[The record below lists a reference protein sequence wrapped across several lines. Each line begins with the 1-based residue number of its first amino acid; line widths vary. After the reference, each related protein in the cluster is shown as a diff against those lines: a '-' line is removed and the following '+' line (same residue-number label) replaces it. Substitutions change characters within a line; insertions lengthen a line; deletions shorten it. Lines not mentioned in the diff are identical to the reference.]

1 MNLAVWANTW
11 DDMPFYDDWW
21 KGINNQHDNDFHI
34 YFSTLE
40 GANDCLSGLVQRY
53 DAILCLDVDD
63 IPEPA
68 LINVAKTRAKR
79 YDITGFGMKLVNE
92 NNEAYGRFGKMVDI
106 KDYNVWGFGNT
117 VWKSDVMAD
126 ILPVDFGCATPD
138 WEAVTRAWNNGAYL
152 HFERLPLIRYR
163 QYGQNDRL
171 IKVGDVYVWG

>member
-1 MNLAVWANTW
+1 MKLVIWANTW
-11 DDMPFYDDWW
+11 PEMPYYKEFMLGLSSQIDR
-21 KGINNQHDNDFHI
+21 DFDVYH
-34 YFSTLE
+34 STSE
-40 GANDCLSGLVQRY
+40 GANDTLGKIVQEY

-68 LINVAKTRAKR
+68 LINVAKTCAKK

-92 NNEAYGRFGKMVDI
+92 DNEAYGRFGKMVDI

-126 ILPVDFGCATPD
+126 ILPVDFDCATPD
-138 WEAVTRAWNNGAYL
+138 WEAVTRAWNNGAHL

>member
-1 MNLAVWANTW
+1 MNLAIWANVW
-11 DDMPFYDDWW
+11 DSMPYFDDWW
-21 KGINNQHDNDFHI
+21 AGINNQIDNDFHI
-34 YFSTLE
+34 YYSTLE
-40 GANDCLSGLVQRY
+40 GANDCLSMLVKRY

-68 LINVAKTRAKR
+68 LVNIAKSCTKR

-92 NNEAYGRFGKMVDI
+92 DNEAYGRFGKMVDI

-126 ILPVDFGCATPD
+126 ILPVDFDCATPD
-138 WEAVTRAWNNGAYL
+138 WEAVTRAWNNGAHL